1 MKVRSVLT
9 GVAAVLIGL
18 FAITGATA
26 QNTYDRLSIIEEFTS
41 ATCPPCVAASEALKE
56 VVKMSNGVVSVR
68 FHMNWPAP
76 NDPWNLDNPTENDAR
91 RGVYKVSG
99 IPDGYLNGVR
109 TPVTDAQSMLA
120 AISNDNALKSPIKI
134 DVSTVYTASG
144 GTTTI
149 KIKTNVDLRSHKL
162 YVAVVSRYTYLPN
175 LPQTLA
181 NSNGESEFYDAM
193 NKMLPTANG
202 TTLGMDANTEQ
213 SFEFTY
219 SRKSTAVWP
228 EGGQY
233 IVAYVQNT
241 TDLNVLNAGTD
252 RKVVYV
258 RPVINGPTWEYI
270 ARGGS
275 KTKSFTVTNPLDR
288 ALEVE
293 VGVANAASLTQ
304 AGWSISASETF
315 VTIPAKGSK
324 DVTFNT
330 TAPSDRANFAPIT
343 VDFKPVSSMD
353 TTESTEITYGYLTED
368 SKVAV
373 FYGSTDGAVGNI
385 IPALETTW
393 GTESVYLPYS
403 SEILTAFP
411 PTDFDA
417 AIFPVGF
424 DGRFNMV
431 AFTPAIQAMQ
441 AAGKGVWMHAPVG
454 LAVAYNAQNQQYPGY
469 PETKAWFQGLGIGL
483 QSTATRND
491 GTYYTAFN
499 VTGVNNDVIGDGW
512 SGRAN
517 QPTSAWPFAMASQD
531 LITLSTNTCVS
542 WLYAD
547 SKPVNISGVRCE
559 QAGSKVVFSTVG
571 PEHIND
577 ATARKTMVQK
587 VLDWLLSTDN
597 TPKPEIALSSS
608 TLNFGNV
615 MVGETKKMTFTI
627 TNSGDAD
634 LVLNSVELSGADAV
648 DFDITEGYISSGTVT
663 VKPAGTYSVEV
674 SFTPSTVK
682 STYNGSVTIS
692 ANAASNPV
700 ALRGGGTVS
709 SVETDVVSETG
720 AISMRLSGQNPVA
733 DRSMIV
739 LNASEKVTVTMI
751 DATGRTV
758 ATLFNGI
765 ASGAETLEINAAAL
779 VSGAYTVV
787 ATNGTERAVMSV
799 MVTK

>member
-1 MKVRSVLT
+1 MNVRSVFS
-9 GVAAVLIGL
+9 GMVAVLVGL

-41 ATCPPCVAASEALKE
+41 ATCPPCVAASEALRE

-91 RGVYKVSG
+91 RNVYKVSG
-99 IPDGYLNGVR
+99 IPDGYLNGKDV
-109 TPVTDAQSMLA
+109 PVTDAQAMLSR
-120 AISNDNALKSPIKI
+120 ISADNALKSPVKI
-134 DVSTVYTASG
+134 DVTTNYTASG

-175 LPQTLA
+175 LPQTLQY
-181 NSNGESEFYDAM
+181 SNGETEFFDAM

-202 TTLGMDANTEQ
+202 TTLAMDANTEQ

-219 SRKSTAVWP
+219 SRKSSAVWP

-258 RPVINGPTWEYI
+258 RPAINGPTWEYI

-275 KTKSFTVTNPLDR
+275 KTKSFTISNPSNKE
-288 ALEVE
+288 LEVE
-293 VGVANAASLTQ
+293 VGVANAANLTQ

-315 VTIPAKGSK
+315 VTIPANGSK

-330 TAPSDRANFAPIT
+330 TAGAGRAYFGAIT
-343 VDFKPVSSMD
+343 VDFKPVAGSDS
-353 TTESTEITYGYLTED
+353 TESTEITYGYLTED

-373 FYGSTDGAVGNI
+373 YYGSTSGAAGNI

-393 GTESVYLPYS
+393 GTETVYLPYAAD
-403 SEILTAFP
+403 INAAFP
-411 PTDFDA
+411 PSDFDA

-424 DGRFNMV
+424 DGRFNIV
-431 AFTPAIQAMQ
+431 AFTPAIQSMQ

-483 QSTATRND
+483 QSTVTRND

-499 VTGVNNDVIGDGW
+499 VSGVNGDVIGDGLT
-512 SGRAN
+512 GRAN
-517 QPTSAWPFAMASQD
+517 APTNAWPFAMASQD
-531 LITLSTNTCVS
+531 LIALTGNTCVS

-547 SKPVNISGVRCE
+547 SKPANISGVRCE
-559 QAGSKVVFSTVG
+559 TAGSKVVFSTVG
-571 PEHIND
+571 PEHLND

-587 VLDWLLSTDN
+587 VLDWLLSNDN
-597 TPKPEIALSSS
+597 TPKPEISLSQS

-615 MVGETKKMTFTI
+615 TVGETKKMTFTI

-634 LVLNSVELSGADAV
+634 LVLNSLELSGVDAV

-663 VKPAGTYSVEV
+663 VKPAGTYAVEV

-682 STYNGSVTIS
+682 STYNSSIVIS

-700 ALRGGGTVS
+700 ALRGAGTVS

-720 AISMRLSGQNPVA
+720 AISMRLVGQNPVS
-733 DRSMIV
+733 DRSSIV
-739 LNASEKVTVTMI
+739 LNASEKVTVSMV
-751 DATGRTV
+751 DAMGRTV
-758 ATLFNGI
+758 ATLFDGI
-765 ASGAETLEINAAAL
+765 ATGAESLEINAAAL
-779 VSGAYTVV
+779 VSGVYTVV
-787 ATNGTERAVMSV
+787 ATNGSERATMSV
-799 MVTK
+799 VITK

>member
-9 GVAAVLIGL
+9 GVAAVLVGL

-41 ATCPPCVAASEALKE
+41 ATCPPCVAASEALRE

-91 RGVYKVSG
+91 RNVYKVSG
-99 IPDGYLNGVR
+99 IPDGYLNGR
-109 TPVTDAQSMLA
+109 DTPVTDAQAMLS
-120 AISNDNALKSPIKI
+120 AISADNALKSPIKI
-134 DVSTVYTASG
+134 DVSTVYTTSG

-149 KIKTNVDLRSHKL
+149 KVKTNVDLRNHKL

-181 NSNGESEFYDAM
+181 YSNGETEFFDAM

-202 TTLGMDANTEQ
+202 TTLAMDANTEK

-219 SRKSTAVWP
+219 SRKSSAVWP

-258 RPVINGPTWEYI
+258 RPAINGPTWEYI

-275 KTKSFTVTNPLDR
+275 KTKSFTVTNPLDKE
-288 ALEVE
+288 LEVE
-293 VGVANAASLTQ
+293 VGVANAAALTQ
-304 AGWSISASETF
+304 AGWSITASETF
-315 VTIPAKGSK
+315 MTIPANGSK
-324 DVTFNT
+324 DVTFST
-330 TAPSDRANFAPIT
+330 TSGAGRAYFAPIT
-343 VDFKPVSSMD
+343 VDFKPVTSTD

-368 SKVAV
+368 AKVAV
-373 FYGSTDGAVGNI
+373 YYGSTNGAAGNI

-393 GTESVYLPYS
+393 GTETVYLPYAAD
-403 SEILTAFP
+403 INAAFP

-424 DGRFNMV
+424 DGRFNLV

-441 AAGKGVWMHAPVG
+441 AAGKGVWLHAPVG

-483 QSTATRND
+483 QSTQTRND

-517 QPTSAWPFAMASQD
+517 QPTNAWPFAMASQD
-531 LITLSTNTCVS
+531 LITLTTNTCVS

-547 SKPVNISGVRCE
+547 SKPANISGVRCE

-627 TNSGDAD
+627 TNTGDAD
-634 LVLNSVELSGADAV
+634 LVLNSVELSGMDAV

-682 STYNGSVTIS
+682 STYNGSVVIS

-733 DRSMIV
+733 DRSTIV

-787 ATNGTERAVMSV
+787 ATNGSERAVMSV